1 MFIHGS
7 TPFVY
12 SESVL
17 IFSMEIKKI
26 DMFQRLRDFNVPS
39 AVLDEIFSNEKD
51 LKTMEE
57 SWAELESNG
66 MKHDEIAE
74 AISKIILDEL
84 GDEFIQSLPTEK

>member
-26 DMFQRLRDFNVPS
+26 NMFQRLKDFNVPV
-39 AVLDEIFSNEKD
+39 AVLDEIFSKEKD

>member
-1 MFIHGS
+1 MEVLLL
-7 TPFVY
+7 VY
-12 SESVL
+12 GESVL

-26 DMFQRLRDFNVPS
+26 NMFQRLRDFNVPV
-39 AVLDEIFSNEKD
+39 AVLDEIFSKDKD

-57 SWAELESNG
+57 SWAELVSNG

-74 AISKIILDEL
+74 AISKVILDEL

>member
-1 MFIHGS
+1 MEVLLL
-7 TPFVY
+7 VY
-12 SESVL
+12 GESVL

-26 DMFQRLRDFNVPS
+26 NMFQRLKDFNVPV
-39 AVLDEIFSNEKD
+39 AVLDEIFSKEKD
-51 LKTMEE
+51 LKTMEK

-74 AISKIILDEL
+74 AISKIILAEL